1 MRIVLLDKDSPHPP
15 GIWWGRRLETGFWI
29 SKTPVMPLLLL
40 RQIDAWYLAFW
51 RFRVRVMKP
60 WRADA

>member
-40 RQIDAWYLAFW
+40 RQIDAWY
-51 RFRVRVMKP
+51 
-60 WRADA
+60 